1 MKERQIEDKLKQEQK
16 NANIKI
22 SQKWVRLFETK
33 MIGTL
38 SETMILTNIDNTTK
52 LLVRQNVK
60 IHSILDLLK
69 KQVMLAEERKLRG
82 AHV

>member
-16 NANIKI
+16 NKNVKI

-38 SETMILTNIDNTTK
+38 SDTKILTNIDIITK
-52 LLVRQNVK
+52 LLVKQNVK
-60 IHSILDLLK
+60 IHRI
-69 KQVMLAEERKLRG
+69 
-82 AHV
+82 